1 MPVIFVADY
10 AFALTKHCMK
20 PCGRKKE
27 ILIIIVHVSEESV
40 KMRLENSLI
49 GLDYL
54 QHMPH

>member
-1 MPVIFVADY
+1 MIFVADY

-20 PCGRKKE
+20 PCGRRKE

>member
-1 MPVIFVADY
+1 MIFVADY

-54 QHMPH
+54 